1 MMNHE
6 KNIEK
11 IIDIYNSRVQSVIK
25 RFFSS
30 DEDVQ
35 DLKQEVF
42 IKTWKN
48 IDAYQGK
55 SDFWFWLNKITVN
68 VCRDHLR
75 SKKAKTSL
83 NMSADEEELVQT
95 IPDKKRGPELTVIST
110 ERHKL
115 ILDSI
120 NKLNPKLKE
129 VLILHD
135 IEELTYEEISK
146 KIKCPVGTVKS
157 RLFNARKNLKEE
169 LVCIIN

>member
-1 MMNHE
+1 MTNP
-6 KNIEK
+6 KNIDE
-11 IIDIYNSRVQSVIK
+11 IIDRYNSRIQTVIK

-48 IDAYQGK
+48 LNKYQGK
-55 SDFWFWLNKITVN
+55 SEFWCWLNKITVN

-83 NMSADEEELVQT
+83 NLSGEDELMQN
-95 IPDKKRGPELTVIST
+95 IPDKKTGPEKTVIST

-115 ILDSI
+115 ILNSI
-120 NKLNPKLKE
+120 NKLNPKLRE

-146 KIKCPVGTVKS
+146 KVDCPIGTVKS
-157 RLFNARKNLKEE
+157 RLFNARKILKEQ
-169 LVCIIN
+169 LANLMN